1 MKKQIGK
8 TSIEL
13 KHKDTIKISHFNDLC
28 SIMVIVG
35 VVTLMYLFPIVK
47 ERVIVK
53 VYQPKGWIER
63 GYVVSPNYIITSKGE
78 RVKIE
83 EGLAEGSYVYGIG
96 VKEGVIKRL
105 DYVGR
110 E

>member
-1 MKKQIGK
+1 MKKQTGK

-13 KHKDTIKISHFNDLC
+13 NNKDTIKISHFNDLC
-28 SIMVIVG
+28 SIMVLVG

-47 ERVIVK
+47 ERVVIS
-53 VYQPKGWIER
+53 VYQPKSWIKL
-63 GYVVSPNYIITSKGE
+63 GYVVSPNTIITSEGE
-78 RVKIE
+78 KVKIE
-83 EGLAEGSYVYGIG
+83 EGLAEGSYVYGIE